1 MNYDATL
8 TLPSPGSSGSL
19 SANKAIIIDNTAPT
33 SHSISINNG
42 DNSTFSTSVTLT
54 LSATDAVGVTGYYSS
69 ESSTTPLV
77 STSGWSS
84 VTSSTSLSDNV
95 SFTLSSAIEDKT
107 VYVWFK
113 DAAGN
118 VSTSASDNITFSPT
132 IVISRTGT
140 AWNGSTYT
148 SSNLEW
154 QIATGGEEIWDTAT
168 SYCNDLELASKTDW
182 RLPTRDELGSLID
195 LSQTPVIVSSLTAT
209 TLGQNYRTST
219 VNASH
224 SAHAWYVDFK
234 WGNVDSNL

>member
-1 MNYDATL
+1 M
-8 TLPSPGSSGSL
+8 S
-19 SANKAIIIDNTAPT
+19 
-33 SHSISINNG
+33 
-42 DNSTFSTSVTLT
+42 
-54 LSATDAVGVTGYYSS
+54 SATSYS
-69 ESSTTPLV
+69 
-77 STSGWSS
+77 G
-84 VTSSTSLSDNV
+84 NV

-140 AWNGSTYT
+140 QANGTSYT

-154 QIATGGEEIWDTAT
+154 QGARVGSGNWDYAT
-168 SYCNDLELASKTDW
+168 SYCDDLELASKTDW

-234 WGNVDSNL
+234 WGNVDSNLKSYSSGFNVRCVRP